1 MYSLPITT
9 SLFNSLLLLVGL
21 KLLQVFH
28 FVNWHPIKFMK
39 NWAIFSD
46 SPPLIRWM
54 LLFVFLFIAS
64 LIVYFLLQYSY
75 LIPPAFTSI
84 VVGLAIAF
92 VMEWIIYDLPAE
104 AASFKELSIPF
115 IVVVILSCRFIIE
128 TSIFAYKE
136 KIVS

>member
-1 MYSLPITT
+1 MYSLPILT

-21 KLLQVFH
+21 KILQLFH
-28 FVNWHPIKFMK
+28 FVSWHPIKFMK

-46 SPPLIRWM
+46 SPPLLRWM
-54 LLFVFLFIAS
+54 LLFVFVFIAS
-64 LIVYFLLQYSY
+64 LIIYFLLQYSY
-75 LIPPAFTSI
+75 LIPTAFTSI

-92 VMEWIIYDLPAE
+92 VLEWIIYDLPAE

-128 TSIFAYKE
+128 TATFAYKE
-136 KIVS
+136 KLVS